1 MVDDIKLIR
10 NLKDIEYTD
19 TNISNSSPY
28 ITSEFMEGNELYSI
42 LNFEKIINDE
52 RIYINIK

>member
-28 ITSEFMEGNELYSI
+28 ITSEFMEGNELYSN